1 MGLVGILAAG
11 VTLNKGNTVI
21 ISLSKIIMGS
31 YRSRWRNDYI
41 TKGNNRILYYCFFYF
56 LLSFCNSLPVNIGGE
71 TMENSIYSLVP
82 PLLAILMV
90 ILTRRVLLSLGVGI
104 LSAGLLLAEFSI
116 TETFS
121 IIWDAFKG
129 IFVDGGE
136 LNTWNVYIIL
146 FLLILGVITAFVNIS
161 GGSRAFG
168 EWALKRVKTRAGA
181 QILTAVLGIIIFID
195 DYFNAL
201 AVGQVS
207 RPITDRHRISR
218 AKLAYI
224 IDSTSAPICVVSPI
238 SSWGAFIIALIGGI
252 LADHAITGYT
262 AFSAFL
268 QIAPM
273 NLYVWA
279 AIGLVF
285 ITSYRGIDF
294 GKMREHEQRA
304 INTGE
309 VYDPEKDIPGE
320 LKNDLPVSE
329 KGTVGDLIWPIIAL
343 VAGTVSAML
352 WTGYQA
358 VAADGG
364 EASLLAIF
372 ENTDVSTSLLYGGLF
387 GLLVSL
393 IFFFR
398 QMSSSTAI
406 TGSALGTGFVE
417 GIKSMLP
424 AVYILIFAWTIV
436 TLIGSLQTG
445 EYLAG
450 LVESS
455 NLNIG
460 LLPVILFLVAGV
472 MAFAT
477 GTSWGSFGILL
488 PIAGEIAAATDVS
501 ILLPAMAAVL
511 AGAVFGDHC
520 SPISD
525 TSILSSTGAGSNHI
539 DHVITQLPYAITGA
553 VIASIGFVAL
563 GLTGSTLAGLGVTI
577 ILLVLFAVFGKKA
590 ANAAAGS

>member
-1 MGLVGILAAG
+1 
-11 VTLNKGNTVI
+11 
-21 ISLSKIIMGS
+21 
-31 YRSRWRNDYI
+31 
-41 TKGNNRILYYCFFYF
+41 
-56 LLSFCNSLPVNIGGE
+56 
-71 TMENSIYSLVP
+71 MENTIYSLLP

-104 LSAGLLLAEFSI
+104 VSAALLLAEFSI
-116 TETFS
+116 GKTLTT
-121 IIWDAFKG
+121 IWDAFKG

-146 FLLILGVITAFVNIS
+146 FLLLLGVITAFVNIS

-168 EWALKRVKTRAGA
+168 EWAMKRVKTRTGA

-207 RPITDRHRISR
+207 RPITDRHKISR
-218 AKLAYI
+218 AKLAYL

-262 AFSAFL
+262 AFSAFM
-268 QIAPM
+268 QIIPM

-285 ITSYRGIDF
+285 ITSYRGIEF
-294 GKMREHEQRA
+294 GKMREHELRA

-309 VYDPEKDIPGE
+309 VYDPAKDIPGE
-320 LKNDLPVSE
+320 LKNDLPVSD

-343 VAGTVSAML
+343 VVGTVGAML

-358 VAADGG
+358 VEG
-364 EASLLAIF
+364 EASLLLIL
-372 ENTDVSTSLLYGGLF
+372 ENTDVSTSLVYGGLI
-387 GLLVSL
+387 GLATAL

-398 QMSSSTAI
+398 QMPSSKAI
-406 TGSALGTGFVE
+406 NGKALGLGFME

-450 LVESS
+450 IVEQS

-460 LLPVILFLVAGV
+460 LLPVIMFLVAGI

-511 AGAVFGDHC
+511 AGSVFGDHC

-553 VIASIGFVAL
+553 IIAAVGFLAL
-563 GLTGSTLAGLGVTI
+563 GLTGSTLIGLGATI
-577 ILLVLFAVFGKKA
+577 ILLVLFALFGKRTA
-590 ANAAAGS
+590 GSAAGN

>member
-1 MGLVGILAAG
+1 
-11 VTLNKGNTVI
+11 
-21 ISLSKIIMGS
+21 
-31 YRSRWRNDYI
+31 
-41 TKGNNRILYYCFFYF
+41 
-56 LLSFCNSLPVNIGGE
+56 
-71 TMENSIYSLVP
+71 MENTIYSLLP

-116 TETFS
+116 TETLS
-121 IIWDAFKG
+121 IIWNAFKG

-309 VYDPEKDIPGE
+309 VYDPEKDVPGE

-343 VAGTVSAML
+343 IAGTVSAML

-387 GLLVSL
+387 GLLVAL

-398 QMSSSTAI
+398 QMSSSKAI

-511 AGAVFGDHC
+511 AGSVFGDHC

-563 GLTGSTLAGLGVTI
+563 GLTGSTLVGLGVTI
-577 ILLVLFAVFGKKA
+577 ILLVLFAVFGKKTV
-590 ANAAAGS
+590 NEAAGS

>member
-1 MGLVGILAAG
+1 
-11 VTLNKGNTVI
+11 
-21 ISLSKIIMGS
+21 
-31 YRSRWRNDYI
+31 
-41 TKGNNRILYYCFFYF
+41 
-56 LLSFCNSLPVNIGGE
+56 
-71 TMENSIYSLVP
+71 MENTIYSLLP

-104 LSAGLLLAEFSI
+104 VTAALLLAEFSI
-116 TETFS
+116 GKTFS
-121 IIWDAFKG
+121 IMWDAFKG

-146 FLLILGVITAFVNIS
+146 FLLLLGVITAFINIS

-168 EWALKRVKTRAGA
+168 DWALKRVKTRAGA

-207 RPITDRHRISR
+207 RPITDRHKISR

-238 SSWGAFIIALIGGI
+238 SSWGAYIIALIGTI
-252 LADHAITGYT
+252 LTTHAVTDYT
-262 AFSAFL
+262 AFSAFM
-268 QIAPM
+268 QIVPM

-285 ITSYRGIDF
+285 ITSYRGFDF
-294 GKMREHEQRA
+294 AKMREHEQRA
-304 INTGE
+304 ITTGE
-309 VYDPEKDIPGE
+309 VYDNSKEIPGE

-329 KGTVGDLIWPIIAL
+329 KGSVGDLIWPIAAL
-343 VAGTVSAML
+343 VAGTVGAML
-352 WTGYQA
+352 WTGYKA
-358 VAADGG
+358 VEG
-364 EASLLAIF
+364 EATLLAIL
-372 ENTDVSTSLLYGGLF
+372 ENTDVSTSLVYGGLL
-387 GLLVSL
+387 GLVVALL
-393 IFFFR
+393 FFFK
-398 QMSSSTAI
+398 QMSVSSAI
-406 TGSALGTGFVE
+406 GGKALGAGFVE

-424 AVYILIFAWTIV
+424 AVYILVFAWTIV
-436 TLIGSLQTG
+436 TLIGSLKTG

-450 LVESS
+450 LVEQS

-460 LLPVILFLVAGV
+460 LLPVILFIVAGI
-472 MAFAT
+472 MAFST

-488 PIAGEIAAATDVS
+488 PIAGEIAAATDVT

-511 AGAVFGDHC
+511 AGSVFGDHC

-525 TSILSSTGAGSNHI
+525 TTILSSTGAGSNHI
-539 DHVITQLPYAITGA
+539 DHVLTQLPYAITGA
-553 VIASIGFVAL
+553 VIAAVGFVAL

-577 ILLVLFAVFGKKA
+577 LLLALFAVIGKRTLKTT
-590 ANAAAGS
+590 N